1 MGDHCL
7 AYDPARP
14 APTPEAVR
22 AMTKLGVPDNLPED
36 VAKIIDG
43 KMTDWQVDLEK
54 YRKEGRAATRWL
66 LDAVKSAHLHPGI
79 KKTARNLAAVRLY
92 TGNLETY
99 KINDDDTG
107 GLVFTHFRK
116 ELRAHLTS
124 LGQSLRDIYVDQGL
138 GAFFSKAAID
148 DTLLFPNP
156 EFAHLT
162 EITQGSVMPAVAG
175 LFDFS
180 DAAPIAD
187 MNEDRY
193 LHALMMLARLAD
205 REFHERVLR
214 VASRFGM
221 SREDRSFQASA
232 AKSFAR
238 CHGKMASKDDH
249 RYKSR

>member
-1 MGDHCL
+1 M
-7 AYDPARP
+7 R
-14 APTPEAVR
+14 
-22 AMTKLGVPDNLPED
+22 LGIPDNLPKD

-43 KMTDWQVDLEK
+43 DMAKDDEMRE
-54 YRKEGRAATRWL
+54 KEGRAATRWL
-66 LDAVKSAHLHPGI
+66 LDAVKSAHLHPEI
-79 KKTARNLAAVRLY
+79 KKTARKLAAVFKY
-92 TGNLETY
+92 TVNLESY
-99 KINDDDTG
+99 KINDDNTG
-107 GLVFTHFRK
+107 DWVFVHFRK

-124 LGQSLRDIYVDQGL
+124 LGQTLRDMYVDQGL
-138 GAFFSKAAID
+138 GAFFSKAAIN

-156 EFAHLT
+156 EFAHLP